1 MDFSEFAQLLAEAEQ
16 LSPERHPAQA
26 IELNQRIVQLDPH
39 NAAASLRLARGYQ
52 AQRNFVAAAAACQ
65 NALHHHPQSLAA
77 QRRLQRIKEE
87 WALSEQAGV
96 IATYDEALRR
106 GRASIEQGLFGRAIA
121 YLWRAVALSASSSQS
136 FRAHNALGAAYRSRE
151 DLASLDRAADQ
162 YEWVLRQSPDNRT
175 ARKGLAAVLRDQWE
189 LRQTQRGQTWQRH
202 EVKVRPE
209 QGHQQGQR
217 KHRPTRKKAA
227 PRKPVHQIVRKPTT
241 LAEALRILKLRPPA
255 TATEIKRAY
264 RTLAQVAHPDHG
276 GSHAAMVRVNAAYK
290 LALSKVSAGS

>member
-1 MDFSEFAQLLAEAEQ
+1 M
-16 LSPERHPAQA
+16 
-26 IELNQRIVQLDPH
+26 
-39 NAAASLRLARGYQ
+39 
-52 AQRNFVAAAAACQ
+52 
-65 NALHHHPQSLAA
+65 
-77 QRRLQRIKEE
+77 
-87 WALSEQAGV
+87 
-96 IATYDEALRR
+96 
-106 GRASIEQGLFGRAIA
+106 
-121 YLWRAVALSASSSQS
+121 LSASSSQS

-209 QGHQQGQR
+209 QGHQQEQR

-227 PRKPVHQIVRKPTT
+227 PRKPVYQIVRKPTT